1 MIERVVALAMLIVS
15 AVYLLQALRMP
26 LGLAARPGPGFYPAA
41 VGAFAF
47 VVAGVV
53 TLLAFRRSAPAADDA
68 DDETDVASADRRR
81 VWLTVATLAG
91 FCLLLPWI
99 GYPLAALVLV
109 ATLLRQLGAGW
120 RGAALTALLSAEG
133 SYYLFAG
140 LLGVTLPRGL
150 WPH

>member
-1 MIERVVALAMLIVS
+1 MTERVVALAMLLAS
-15 AVYLLQALRMP
+15 AIYLIQALRMP
-26 LGLAARPGPGFYPAA
+26 LGAAARPGPGFYPVA
-41 VGAFAF
+41 VGVFAC
-47 VVAGVV
+47 VVALVIGA
-53 TLLAFRRSAPAADDA
+53 LAFRRAETAAAAEEAETAP
-68 DDETDVASADRRR
+68 EDRRR
-81 VWLTVATLAG
+81 VWLTVVTLAG

-99 GYPLAALVLV
+99 GYPLAALLFV

-120 RGAALTALLSAEG
+120 RGALLAAALSAEG

>member
-1 MIERVVALAMLIVS
+1 MTERVVALAMLIVS
-15 AVYLLQALRMP
+15 AIYLFQALRMP
-26 LGLAARPGPGFYPAA
+26 LGAAARPGPGFYPAA

-47 VVAGVV
+47 VVALVV
-53 TLLAFRRSAPAADDA
+53 TALAFRRAEAVAVGEA
-68 DDETDVASADRRR
+68 VEDVSEDRRR
-81 VWLTVATLAG
+81 VWITVATLGG

-99 GYPLAALVLV
+99 GYPLAALLLV

-120 RGAALTALLSAEG
+120 LTAVLTAVLSAEG

-140 LLGVTLPRGL
+140 LLGVTLPQGL